1 MSNTQVQT
9 ETDGS
14 KVRLIAL
21 LDVVDDMPDV
31 RQLRQDSYELL
42 KVGRG
47 TTVVDVGCGTG
58 RAVAEMTDRGAR
70 AIGLDLS
77 EEMIGEA
84 SRRRPDADFRCAEA
98 YQLPFGDGEVDAY
111 RAEKLYHE
119 LDDPVRAL
127 REARRVLVPGGRTV
141 LIGQDWDTF
150 VIDSDEAALTRTIVH
165 ARADLVP
172 GARTARRYRSL
183 LLDGG
188 FRDVV
193 LEVRTGVFTGA
204 AMLPMIIGLAEGA
217 SAAGAITR
225 ADARRW
231 IAEQRRR
238 AEGDRL
244 FLAIPLLIA
253 SATRT

>member
-1 MSNTQVQT
+1 MSNTQVQG
-9 ETDGS
+9 ESDRS
-14 KVRLIAL
+14 AVRLIAL
-21 LDVVDDMPDV
+21 LDAVDDLSDA
-31 RQLRQDSYELL
+31 RQLRKDSYDLL
-42 KVGRG
+42 NLGRG

-77 EEMIGEA
+77 EEMIMEA
-84 SRRRPDADFRCAEA
+84 GRRRPDVDFRCAEA

-127 REARRVLVPGGRTV
+127 SEARRILAPGGRAV

-150 VIDSDEAALTRTIVH
+150 VIDSDAAALTRTIVH

-188 FRDVV
+188 FRDIA

-204 AMLPMIIGLAEGA
+204 AMLPVIIGLAEGA
-217 SAAGAITR
+217 SAAGAITP

-231 IAEQRRR
+231 VTEQQAR

-244 FLAIPLLIA
+244 FLAVPFFIA
-253 SATRT
+253 SATRA